1 VVSMRNA
8 VGAESSQNAAL
19 DKESEMGSN
28 QGLWR
33 FLHAIVGRSPE
44 SNFNNCCLAG
54 TPFLLAVSF
63 PGTLRP

>member
-33 FLHAIVGRSPE
+33 FLHAIVGRS
-44 SNFNNCCLAG
+44 LRA
-54 TPFLLAVSF
+54 
-63 PGTLRP
+63 TLTIAA